1 VQTGEDEKG
10 LKKIMDM
17 TRVISILL
25 LIVHCY
31 YFWNTAFIH
40 WGWHSKITDRLLLEI
55 RKTGLF
61 HSFQTAKTI
70 ALVAL
75 VISLYGTKGRNDD
88 NLRYPATLV
97 CLVLGTAIYYSSYLV
112 VFFSGSILAR
122 VCIYIIWTLTGYL
135 LFITGGA
142 RLSRIIRVKLNDH
155 DIFNKENQTFP
166 QEEKLRYNQYSI
178 NLPARYRIKNK
189 WRKSWINI
197 INPFRGLL
205 VIGSP
210 GSGKSYFVVEEVI
223 RQHIEKGFA
232 MFVYDF
238 KYDDL
243 TRITWE
249 AFQRYKKNYRIKPE
263 FYTVNFEDFSRSHR
277 CNPFD
282 PGTMEDITDATEASR
297 TILLSLNRNWISKQ
311 GDFFVESSVNF
322 LTAVIWFLAKY
333 EKGCFCTLP
342 HVIELMQL
350 DYDKL
355 FTILRTEPEIETLIS
370 PFINT
375 YLSDVMETLESQIS
389 TPKIALGRLASPHV
403 YYILSGNDFSLDI
416 NNPASPK
423 IVCMGNNPQKQQVY
437 GAILSLY
444 ISRLIKIINKRGG
457 LPCSLIFD
465 EFPTVYFNG
474 IDSLIATARSN
485 RVSTTITVQDYSQL
499 KKDYGR
505 ELAEVIMNIIGNV
518 ISGQV
523 MGDMAKQLS
532 ERFGKTMQDKSSL
545 TINSSDT
552 SVSKSKQLEVTIPP
566 SIISN
571 LSSGEFVGMVT
582 DNPSEKIELKVF
594 HNEILKNA
602 ANGKLSVPEPRERS
616 AGLVSIQEIQQ
627 QYQNIKKDIVKI
639 SETVISLMMNDPL
652 RVHLIV
658 NKKDSRR
665 S

>member
-1 VQTGEDEKG
+1 VQTGEDERG
-10 LKKIMDM
+10 LRKIMDM
-17 TRVISILL
+17 TRAISILL
-25 LIVHCY
+25 LILHCY
-31 YFWNTAFIH
+31 YFWNAAFVQ
-40 WGWHSKITDRLLLEI
+40 WGLRAKITDRLLFQIE
-55 RKTGLF
+55 KTGLF
-61 HSFQTAKTI
+61 HGFNNAKGM
-70 ALVAL
+70 ALLTL
-75 VISLYGTKGRNDD
+75 VISLIGIKGRNDD
-88 NLRYPATLV
+88 KMHYPAAFFYLTL
-97 CLVLGTAIYYSSYLV
+97 GSFIYYSSYSLIYL
-112 VFFSGSILAR
+112 SLRPTTLAILYM
-122 VCIYIIWTLTGYL
+122 VWTGTGYL
-135 LFITGGA
+135 LFIIGGA
-142 RLSRIIRVKLNDH
+142 CLSRIIQVKRNDD

-166 QEEKLRYNQYSI
+166 QEEKLRYNEYSI
-178 NLPARYRIKNK
+178 NLPARYRVKNK
-189 WRKSWINI
+189 WRRSWINI

-210 GSGKSYFVVEEVI
+210 GSGKSFFVVEEVI
-223 RQHIEKGFA
+223 RQHIQKGFA

-243 TRITWE
+243 TRITYQT
-249 AFQRYKKNYRIKPE
+249 FQQFKGNYPVTPE

-282 PGTMEDITDATEASR
+282 PATMEDITDATEASR

-333 EKGCFCTLP
+333 ENGLYCTLP

-389 TPKIALGRLASPHV
+389 TPKIALGRLASPRV

-416 NNPASPK
+416 NNPDSPK
-423 IVCMGNNPQKQQVY
+423 IVCMGNHPQKQQVY

-474 IDSLIATARSN
+474 IDNLIATARSN

-523 MGDMAKQLS
+523 MGDVAKQLS
-532 ERFGKTMQDKSSL
+532 ERFGKTLQHKSSV

-552 SVSKSKQLEVTIPP
+552 SINQSRQLEVTIPP

-582 DNPSEKIELKVF
+582 DNPDEKIELKIF
-594 HNEILKNA
+594 HNEILKNIES
-602 ANGKLSVPEPRERS
+602 NRS
-616 AGLVSIQEIQQ
+616 RTVDGYQKVLRMTSAQEIQKK
-627 QYQNIKKDIVKI
+627 YLDIKND
-639 SETVISLMMNDPL
+639 VILIGERVFDLLLHDPQK
-652 RVHLIV
+652 VHLIIH
-658 NKKDSRR
+658 KKENRR
-665 S
+665 N

>member
-1 VQTGEDEKG
+1 
-10 LKKIMDM
+10 MDM
-17 TRVISILL
+17 TRAVSILL

-31 YFWNTAFIH
+31 FFWHAPFVA
-40 WGWHSKITDRLLLEI
+40 WGIRSTITDRLLSQIE
-55 RKTGLF
+55 KTGLF
-61 HSFQTAKTI
+61 HAFNTSKQL
-70 ALVAL
+70 ALAAL
-75 VISLYGTKGRNDD
+75 IISLFGTKGRNDD
-88 NLRYPATLV
+88 KLQYRATFVYLI
-97 CLVLGTAIYYSSYLV
+97 LG
-112 VFFSGSILAR
+112 
-122 VCIYIIWTLTGYL
+122 VCIYYGSYYTVFLVSSGKTGAVIYIAWTFTGYL
-135 LFITGGA
+135 LIIIGGA
-142 RLSRIIRVKLNDH
+142 HLSRIIKIKLNDQ

-166 QEEKLRYNQYSI
+166 QEEKLRYNEYSI
-178 NLPARYRIKNK
+178 NLPARYRLKNR

-210 GSGKSYFVVEEVI
+210 GSGKSFFVVEEVI
-223 RQHIEKGFA
+223 RQHIEKGFS

-238 KYDDL
+238 KFDDL
-243 TRITWE
+243 TRITYQT
-249 AFQRYKKNYRIKPE
+249 FQRYKNNYKVTPE

-282 PGTMEDITDATEASR
+282 PATMEDITDATEASR

-333 EKGCFCTLP
+333 EKGSYCTLP

-355 FTILRTEPEIETLIS
+355 FTVLRTEPEIETLIS

-389 TPKIALGRLASPHV
+389 TPKIALGRLASPQV

-416 NNPASPK
+416 NNPRSPK

-457 LPCSLIFD
+457 VPCSLIFD

-474 IDSLIATARSN
+474 IDGLIATARSN

-523 MGDMAKQLS
+523 MGDVAKQLS
-532 ERFGKTMQDKSSL
+532 ERFGKTMQDKTSL
-545 TINSSDT
+545 SINSSDT
-552 SVSKSKQLEVTIPP
+552 SISKSKQLEVTIPP

-582 DNPSEKIELKVF
+582 DNPHEKIDLKVF
-594 HNEILKNA
+594 HNQILKNNIPA
-602 ANGKLSVPEPRERS
+602 RANSPVPSQKILRTTS
-616 AGLVSIQEIQQ
+616 TIEIQKN
-627 QYQNIKKDIVKI
+627 YLGIKNDV
-639 SETVISLMMNDPL
+639 SELAEKVFDLLLNDPQ
-652 RVHLIV
+652 RVHMII
-658 NKKDSRR
+658 NKKDNQRN
-665 S
+665 

>member
-1 VQTGEDEKG
+1 LILHWYFFWHAAFVQ
-10 LKKIMDM
+10 
-17 TRVISILL
+17 
-25 LIVHCY
+25 
-31 YFWNTAFIH
+31 
-40 WGWHSKITDRLLLEI
+40 WGWKSFVTDRLLSQI
-55 RKTGLF
+55 AKTGLF
-61 HSFQTAKTI
+61 RSFNTAKSI
-70 ALVAL
+70 ALTAL
-75 VISLYGTKGRNDD
+75 VISLLGTQGRNHEGV
-88 NLRYPATLV
+88 RYPRTLMLLGLGTLV
-97 CLVLGTAIYYSSYLV
+97 YYSSGWV
-112 VFFSGSILAR
+112 VFLSADKSILAW
-122 VCIYIIWTLTGYL
+122 IYMFWTITGYL
-135 LFITGGA
+135 LFIVGGA
-142 RLSRIIRVKLNDH
+142 RLSRIIRVKWNDE

-166 QEEKLRYNQYSI
+166 QEEKMLSNEYSI
-178 NLPARYRIKNK
+178 NLPARYRLKNK
-189 WRKSWINI
+189 WRSSWINI

-238 KYDDL
+238 KFDDL
-243 TRITWE
+243 TRITQK
-249 AFQRYKKNYRIKPE
+249 AFDRYKANYKITPQ
-263 FYTVNFEDFSRSHR
+263 FYIVNFEDFSRSHR

-282 PGTMEDITDATEASR
+282 PAGMEDITDATEASR

-322 LTAVIWFLAKY
+322 LTAIIWFLTKY
-333 EKGCFCTLP
+333 EKGQYCTLP

-389 TPKIALGRLASPHV
+389 TPKIALGRLASPRV

-416 NNPASPK
+416 NNPRAPK

-444 ISRLIKIINKRGG
+444 ISRMIKIINKRGG
-457 LPCSLIFD
+457 IACSLIFD

-499 KKDYGR
+499 KKDYGK
-505 ELAEVIMNIIGNV
+505 ELAEVIMNIVGNV

-532 ERFGKTMQDKSSL
+532 DRFGKTKQDKRSL
-545 TINSSDT
+545 SINSSDT
-552 SVSKSKQLEVTIPP
+552 SVSKSKQLEVVIPP
-566 SIISN
+566 SVISN

-582 DNPSEKIELKVF
+582 DNPNEKIELKVF
-594 HNEILKNA
+594 HNEIQKKKKDKNISK
-602 ANGKLSVPEPRERS
+602 NRGLEMTSRSVSP
-616 AGLVSIQEIQQ
+616 QEIQN
-627 QYQNIKKDIVKI
+627 QYLKIKNDIVQI
-639 SETVISLMMNDPL
+639 AESVITLLMNDPL
-652 RVHLIV
+652 KSHLIV
-658 NKKDSRR
+658 HKKESRR
-665 S
+665 N